1 MRIKF
6 DPIKDAKN
14 IAERGLPFSLVEDLD
29 WETAIAREDRRK
41 DYGERRVLVLAYLGS
56 RLHAAVVTYQDG
68 AVHVISLRKA
78 HWKEVDW
85 YEQQKGR
92 QDSPAG

>member
-1 MRIKF
+1 MRITF

-14 IAERGLPFSLVEDLD
+14 IADRGLPFSLVEDLD
-29 WETAIAREDRRK
+29 WDTAIAREDRRM

-56 RLHAAVVTYQDG
+56 RLHAAVVTYPDG
-68 AVHVISLRKA
+68 AVQAISLRRA
-78 HWKEVDW
+78 NWNEVDW

-92 QDSPAG
+92 QDFPAG